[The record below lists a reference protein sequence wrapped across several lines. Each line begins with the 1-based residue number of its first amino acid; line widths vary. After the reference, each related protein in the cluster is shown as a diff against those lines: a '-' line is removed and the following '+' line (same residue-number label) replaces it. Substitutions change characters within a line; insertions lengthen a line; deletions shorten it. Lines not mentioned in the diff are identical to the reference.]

1 MQLSNI
7 RVLALC
13 LGGGLVLGIVGGSV
27 YAMIADKIIAYGI
40 GTALLVIGVIAMAL
54 GLLGAT
60 EPPEGWSLKR
70 RVPGDATPRRGF
82 AARATYA
89 NPTMSRRV
97 SSASLAI
104 WGVVVGGGLIA
115 FGAVAFSFAQ

>member
-13 LGGGLVLGIVGGSV
+13 LGVGLVLGVVGGTA
-27 YAMIADKIIAYGI
+27 YALIADKVIAYGI
-40 GTALLVIGVIAMAL
+40 GTALLVIGIIATAL
-54 GLLGAT
+54 GLLGAA

-70 RVPGDATPRRGF
+70 RVPGDATPRRGI

-89 NPTMSRRV
+89 NPNMSRSV
-97 SSASLAI
+97 SSVSLAI
-104 WGVVVGGGLIA
+104 WGLVVGGGLIA
-115 FGAVAFSFAQ
+115 FGAVAFSLAQ

>member
-1 MQLSNI
+1 MQLSSI

-13 LGGGLVLGIVGGSV
+13 LGVGLLLGVVGGTV
-27 YAMIADKIIAYGI
+27 YALFTDKVIAYGI
-40 GTALLVIGVIAMAL
+40 GTALLITGVVAMAL

-89 NPTMSRRV
+89 NPSMSRRV
-97 SSASLAI
+97 SSASLAV
-104 WGVVVGGGLIA
+104 WGLVVGGGLIA